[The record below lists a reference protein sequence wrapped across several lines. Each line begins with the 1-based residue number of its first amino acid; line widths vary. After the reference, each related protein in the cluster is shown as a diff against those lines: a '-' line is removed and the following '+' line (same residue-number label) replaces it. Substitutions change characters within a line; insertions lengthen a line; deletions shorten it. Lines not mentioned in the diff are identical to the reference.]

1 MVSEVR
7 ILIEPHIV
15 HPSASPADNVAVRV
29 KGYIEAVVVVREF
42 ETLEFP
48 VVCHG
53 GEYAEH
59 RCPSDLGVGLLK
71 FLQDHS
77 RRCVTVQPLQSIDDE
92 FLLDCVSPFHKFG
105 LFGCHILSPSSLV
118 CLPYRDCISL
128 SCLYYTTES

>member
-1 MVSEVR
+1 MAFQVR

-15 HPSASPADNVAVRV
+15 HPSAFPAYNMRMRVRS
-29 KGYIEAVVVVREF
+29 YIEAVVVVREF

-53 GEYAEH
+53 GEDPEH
-59 RCPSDLGVGLLK
+59 RRPSDLGIGLLK

-105 LFGCHILSPSSLV
+105 LFGCHILHRPVWSVLN
-118 CLPYRDCISL
+118 PY
-128 SCLYYTTES
+128 